1 MLVAVLLGLGL
12 LLLPDSAAAW
22 GPITHLA
29 HGSEVLKS
37 LNTLT
42 PALQQ
47 LLSAESLA
55 YLYGC
60 VGADITMAKR
70 FTPQQQAHCHSW
82 EVGWQV
88 VAGAASDRERA
99 FAFGYLTHL
108 GADVFSHN
116 HFIPTQLIVSFRA
129 RTLRHLYWE
138 ARFDSMQ
145 ALEYRTVLRQ
155 LRGHAFPDCDD
166 LIRRVVAR
174 TIVPFQTGKQIFDS
188 VLAFHDWDNW
198 HRLMRNVTLRSRYHL
213 PDEIVGRYNAVCIH
227 HATDVLRRGKEAP
240 CQAADPSG
248 LDALTT
254 AKVVRRNL
262 KQLQRRGAI
271 TDAIED
277 QLHALNARGELQAD
291 APPPAPTDMLR
302 ARG

>member
-1 MLVAVLLGLGL
+1 VLLAALLALGL

-22 GPITHLA
+22 GPISHLA

-37 LNTLT
+37 LNTLNSG
-42 PALQQ
+42 LQQ
-47 LLSAESLA
+47 LLAAESLA

-70 FTPQQQAHCHSW
+70 FTPREQAHCHSW

-88 VAGAASDRERA
+88 LAAASSDRERA

-116 HFIPTQLIVSFRA
+116 HFVPTQLIVSFRA

-145 ALEYRTVLRQ
+145 AAEYRTVLRQ
-155 LRGHAFPDCDD
+155 LRRHAFPDCND

-198 HRLMRNVTLRSRYHL
+198 HLLMRNVSIRSRYLL
-213 PDEIVGRYNAVCIH
+213 PDGIVGRYNAVCIH
-227 HATDVLRRGKEAP
+227 HATDVLQRGRQAR

-248 LDALTT
+248 LEALTM
-254 AKVVRRNL
+254 AKGVRRTL
-262 KQLQRRGAI
+262 KQLQRRGAVS
-271 TDAIED
+271 DEIEQ
-277 QLHALNARGELQAD
+277 QLHALNARGDLRHD
-291 APPPAPTDMLR
+291 APPAPLGILR